1 MDQNTT
7 NQNPTDDENPFSDI
21 ESELKSRFELLD
33 PKLKEI
39 ITSSDYQMK
48 LFDLAKKY
56 KLTYDLLG
64 KMEVETTMVLIGMS
78 PTADYKDDLREQ
90 LGISDATLDQL
101 VGDINTQIFGPI
113 RTKLMELYPDEG
125 GVAET
130 IRNTPS
136 AAPVAKIYTP
146 TQTPIQPPQQSL
158 EKNETTV
165 LQNSGIEVVEDMPT
179 APRVEDPKVMEREM
193 SAGIMNPPKSNSISL
208 NQIRAQAA
216 APTKA
221 PVQAPKSAPRP
232 ITVAPSAPMAP
243 VMSAPKAVPPPTGL
257 PLDIPIPV
265 SPKMTAMPKAPIPP
279 APSMDVP
286 IAPKPSA
293 PATPSMQPA
302 PAPVSGDPYREP
314 IN

>member
-1 MDQNTT
+1 MVIDQTT
-7 NQNPTDDENPFSDI
+7 KNQDEDEDVFADTKTELMNRFSLL
-21 ESELKSRFELLD
+21 SPELKAV
-33 PKLKEI
+33 

-64 KMEVETTMVLIGMS
+64 KMEVETTMVLIGMT
-78 PTADYKDDLREQ
+78 PTAEYKDDLREQ

-125 GVAET
+125 GVAED
-130 IRNTPS
+130 IRSRSSGTPS
-136 AAPVAKIYTP
+136 TKIYTP
-146 TQTPIQPPQQSL
+146 AQAPIQPQQQFL
-158 EKNETTV
+158 EKNENTV
-165 LQNSGIEVVEDMPT
+165 LQNSGIEVVEDTPT
-179 APRVEDPKVMEREM
+179 AARVEDPKLMEREM
-193 SAGIMNPPKSNSISL
+193 SAGIMNPPKSTSISL

-221 PVQAPKSAPRP
+221 PVQAPKPAPRP
-232 ITVAPSAPMAP
+232 MTAAPVAP
-243 VMSAPKAVPPPTGL
+243 VMPQKPVPTPTGL

-265 SPKMTAMPKAPIPP
+265 SPKMTAMPKAPVAP

-286 IAPKPSA
+286 IAPKPA
-293 PATPSMQPA
+293 PVAQPA
-302 PAPVSGDPYREP
+302 PAPMSGDPYREP

>member
-125 GVAET
+125 GVAED
-130 IRNTPS
+130 IRSRSSGTPS
-136 AAPVAKIYTP
+136 TKIYTP
-146 TQTPIQPPQQSL
+146 AQAPIQPQQQFL
-158 EKNETTV
+158 EKNENTV
-165 LQNSGIEVVEDMPT
+165 LQNSGIEVVEDTPT
-179 APRVEDPKVMEREM
+179 AARVEDPKLMEREM
-193 SAGIMNPPKSNSISL
+193 SAGILNPPKSNSISL

-221 PVQAPKSAPRP
+221 PVQAPKLAPRP
-232 ITVAPSAPMAP
+232 VTVAPAAPPMAP
-243 VMSAPKAVPPPTGL
+243 TMSAAKPVPQPTGL
-257 PLDIPIPV
+257 PLDIPMPV
-265 SPKMTAMPKAPIPP
+265 SPKMTTMPKAPTTP

-286 IAPKPSA
+286 IAPKPA
-293 PATPSMQPA
+293 PVAQPVQPA
-302 PAPVSGDPYREP
+302 PAPMSGDPYREP
-314 IN
+314 LS